1 MDRLSLK
8 SVGEEG
14 GALRAPRLPD
24 YARSI
29 RALLCLSPRGR
40 LLNLWKPST
49 QFSNR
54 DPLCPPSGSTDYQQ
68 TNIWCVCSNGIPHH
82 TQARCGALCRREAG
96 P

>member
-1 MDRLSLK
+1 MYRLSPN
-8 SVGEEG
+8 SVGEQD
-14 GALRAPRLPD
+14 GALRAPGLPD

-29 RALLCLSPRGR
+29 RAPLCVSPRGK
-40 LLNLWKPST
+40 LLKLWKPST

-54 DPLCPPSGSTDYQQ
+54 DPLCPPSGSIERQQ

-82 TQARCGALCRREAG
+82 RQALCGALCRREAG